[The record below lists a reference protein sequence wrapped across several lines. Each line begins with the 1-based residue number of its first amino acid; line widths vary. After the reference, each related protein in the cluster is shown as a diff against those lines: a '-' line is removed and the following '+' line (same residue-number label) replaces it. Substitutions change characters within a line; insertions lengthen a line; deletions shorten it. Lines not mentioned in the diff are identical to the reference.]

1 MMRLLHTVS
10 GNKIRN
16 SRCLS
21 FFKERF
27 QERGWKSGSLCKTI
41 VW

>member
-10 GNKIRN
+10 DNIIRN

-21 FFKERF
+21 LFKERF
-27 QERGWKSGSLCKTI
+27 EERGWKSGSLCKVV

>member
-1 MMRLLHTVS
+1 MMKLLHTIS
-10 GNKIRN
+10 NNIIRN

-27 QERGWKSGSLCKTI
+27 EEGGWESGSLCKII
-41 VW
+41 VR